1 MESKNEG
8 KVQDVSLDEKDVKK
22 SYWLW
27 QFFSHANYNY
37 ERMQGTA
44 VANYQIGRASCRERV

>member
-44 VANYQIGRASCRERV
+44 VAIF

>member
-1 MESKNEG
+1 MAANVENNA
-8 KVQDVSLDEKDVKK
+8 VQETDKRIKLDKKDIRR

-37 ERMQGTA
+37 ERMQGGA
-44 VANYQIGRASCRERV
+44 FAM